1 METGVYGIIGHPLGH
16 TLSPVL
22 HNWGFDLLNIDA
34 KYEAWPLQPEELS
47 TFMSG
52 YRSRPVD
59 GCSVTIPHKQAI
71 REYLDDV
78 TYRAKTVGAVNTLFW
93 DKGKLV
99 GDNTD
104 VLGVVGPLR
113 ALNRSF
119 DSALVLGAGGAAR
132 AAVAGLIELGVKE
145 IVVANRTS
153 SKAVIIAHDFGIRAA
168 RWEERQHVHCELVIN
183 TTPLG
188 MSGSLEQYSPWPL
201 AVFHKGTVVFDL
213 VYNPLKTILA
223 KDAELSGCTVVS
235 GLEMFLH
242 QGLAQFRIWTGRN
255 LDPDKARV
263 LLLSVLANE

>member
-1 METGVYGIIGHPLGH
+1 METGVYGIIGYPLGH

-34 KYEAWPLQPEELS
+34 KYEAWPLHPEELF

-71 REYLDDV
+71 REYLDDQ
-78 TYRAKTVGAVNTLFW
+78 TYRAESVGAVNTLFW
-93 DKGKLV
+93 DKGKLT

-104 VLGVVGPLR
+104 VLGVVGPLKAIGR
-113 ALNRSF
+113 RF

-132 AAVAGLIELGVKE
+132 AAVAGLIELGVKD

-168 RWEERQHVHCELVIN
+168 RWEERQHTHCELLVN

-188 MSGSLEQYSPWPL
+188 MAGEFEQYSPWPL
-201 AVFHKGTVVFDL
+201 AVFDKDTVVFDL
-213 VYNPLKTILA
+213 VYNPLKTRLIE
-223 KDAELSGCTVVS
+223 DAENSGCKTVS

-242 QGLAQFRIWTGRN
+242 QGLAQFKIWTGKELN
-255 LDPDKARV
+255 PDKARV
-263 LLLSVLANE
+263 QLLSILANK